1 MNEVKLMT
9 RGGGLGKN
17 GLVREDRESSL
28 RRRQYMN
35 GDLHDKKPVR
45 SIDVKGM
52 FSAEGTARAKKH
64 PERRMRLGWVSI
76 TECLFGCW
84 ELQEQKA
91 GSRRWPEMWA
101 GG

>member
-9 RGGGLGKN
+9 RSGGLGKN

-35 GDLHDKKPVR
+35 GDLDDKKPVR

-52 FSAEGTARAKKH
+52 FSAEETARAKKH
-64 PERRMRLGWVSI
+64 PERRMTRVYFHNRMFI
-76 TECLFGCW
+76 
-84 ELQEQKA
+84 
-91 GSRRWPEMWA
+91 
-101 GG
+101 